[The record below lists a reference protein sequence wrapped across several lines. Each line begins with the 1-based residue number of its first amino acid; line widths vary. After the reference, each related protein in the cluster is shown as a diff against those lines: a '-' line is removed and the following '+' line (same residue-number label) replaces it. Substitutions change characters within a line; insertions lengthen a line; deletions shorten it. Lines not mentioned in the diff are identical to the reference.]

1 MSPCSSTQID
11 HLSIACC
18 MKGKCMHAV
27 QRERKREGEREWKS
41 GKEVIT
47 QTASFLSLFTLS
59 PCLMS
64 PMSFPL
70 SLPSYIPP
78 FLSLSPQRNPV
89 SPLGLKLFEGD
100 PELYRSLPPLSSLPT
115 ALPSPPPPSTLHPQL
130 PPLSPQGAW
139 IPLNWEKPCSKSQP
153 GLSAPAAGL
162 AGCPLA
168 PQRQRG
174 GRPGRRWAR
183 GDMTEEGTREV
194 WGERC
199 VCSRS
204 LLAFVTQRD

>member
-1 MSPCSSTQID
+1 MPLCGQISHVSLLQHTDRSSQYSLL
-11 HLSIACC
+11 HEGQVHACR
-18 MKGKCMHAV
+18 AE
-27 QRERKREGEREWKS
+27 RERKREGERECKS

-64 PMSFPL
+64 PVSFLL

-100 PELYRSLPPLSSLPT
+100 PELYRSLPPLSSLSSLPT

-139 IPLNWEKPCSKSQP
+139 IPLN
-153 GLSAPAAGL
+153 
-162 AGCPLA
+162 
-168 PQRQRG
+168 
-174 GRPGRRWAR
+174 
-183 GDMTEEGTREV
+183 
-194 WGERC
+194 
-199 VCSRS
+199 
-204 LLAFVTQRD
+204 